1 MNPLVLSLDTPDI
14 TLENAGGKGANL
26 NRLIGAGFPTPPG
39 FVVTTA
45 VYRAFVHANGLN
57 DRIVALARATRADA
71 PDSFESASQS
81 IRQLFDKSPIP
92 DDIAQPILRAYTN
105 LQSQISNPFAVAVR
119 SSATAEDLPDASFAG
134 QQETYLNVRDETA
147 LMPAVK
153 RCWERASVPMPP
165 SDPTDPDDPQTNL
178 DTLAAIATAKWL
190 ASEDEAAEVARLQAH
205 FAALNSENAD
215 LNRENTKLLEKW
227 SEAKARDPQQ
237 VEYLTSLAKAEAR
250 LAEVER
256 ALPGVEHL
264 DIAVKALR
272 QMGFFDSASAMLGL
286 RNEISP

>member
-1 MNPLVLSLDTPDI
+1 MTLTGREDVEAWQQSTELCVSCPDCAFTFDSMHTDQGGGYSCPVCAEIRLEARLAEVESEAHRVLDRDAE
-14 TLENAGGKGANL
+14 TLEN
-26 NRLIGAGFPTPPG
+26 R
-39 FVVTTA
+39 V
-45 VYRAFVHANGLN
+45 
-57 DRIVALARATRADA
+57 
-71 PDSFESASQS
+71 
-81 IRQLFDKSPIP
+81 PI
-92 DDIAQPILRAYTN
+92 
-105 LQSQISNPFAVAVR
+105 
-119 SSATAEDLPDASFAG
+119 
-134 QQETYLNVRDETA
+134 
-147 LMPAVK
+147 PAVK

-190 ASEDEAAEVARLQAH
+190 ASEDEAAEVACLQAH
-205 FAALNSENAD
+205 FAALNSENTD